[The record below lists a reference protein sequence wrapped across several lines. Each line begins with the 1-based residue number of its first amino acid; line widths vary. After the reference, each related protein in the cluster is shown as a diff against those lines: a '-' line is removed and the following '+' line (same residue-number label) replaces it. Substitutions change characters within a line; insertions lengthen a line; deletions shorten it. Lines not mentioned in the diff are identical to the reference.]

1 MIRIDT
7 NTKSVQ
13 EKEERLLNERP
24 MGCQHRVM
32 LTRDDEKMANQYI
45 GDIYEYVTMSDDGDA
60 VSHDVI
66 LSIHAAKTAAVHV
79 SIDLEDMDKGDPHK
93 VALDIATRFMSDALR
108 SIGVCL
114 AVVKN
119 KEVFDEERFD
129 MAHICLVR
137 VPMTSEVIESLKTL
151 RNS

>member
-13 EKEERLLNERP
+13 KEEERLLNERP

-32 LTRDDEKMANQYI
+32 LTRADEKMANQYI
-45 GDIYEYVTMSDDGDA
+45 GDIYEYVTMSDDGDV

-66 LSIHAAKTAAVHV
+66 LSVHAAKIAAVHV
-79 SIDLEDMDKGDPHK
+79 SIDLEDMDNGDPHK
-93 VALDIATRFMSDALR
+93 AALDIATRFMSDALH
-108 SIGVCL
+108 SIGACPT
-114 AVVKN
+114 VVNN
-119 KEVFDEERFD
+119 KEMFDEERFD
-129 MAHICLVR
+129 VAHICLVR
-137 VPMTSEVIESLKTL
+137 VPMTSEVTESLKTL